1 MSYHGYR
8 VGETNGVSD
17 EVRQEILRRI
27 FTGPVMPVI
36 GKWYMSEWG
45 EDKSL
50 ERLNKIESNLWGFI
64 LNKSHKDH
72 LRALAEWEADLAWI
86 QFKKIMATR
95 DCLMDEFIFKVFM
108 DQKEDE
114 LKTWSYDLVVAIDTI
129 ISLDYVEDIFSIKNI
144 STGENFTFNG
154 DIENLR
160 SMRKDI
166 AEEDALINYL
176 HSKSG

>member
-1 MSYHGYR
+1 
-8 VGETNGVSD
+8 
-17 EVRQEILRRI
+17 
-27 FTGPVMPVI
+27 
-36 GKWYMSEWG
+36 
-45 EDKSL
+45 
-50 ERLNKIESNLWGFI
+50 
-64 LNKSHKDH
+64 
-72 LRALAEWEADLAWI
+72 
-86 QFKKIMATR
+86 
-95 DCLMDEFIFKVFM
+95 MDEFIFKVFM

-114 LKTWSYDLVVAIDTI
+114 LKTWSFDLVVAIDTI

-176 HSKSG
+176 HSKSV

>member
-1 MSYHGYR
+1 
-8 VGETNGVSD
+8 
-17 EVRQEILRRI
+17 
-27 FTGPVMPVI
+27 
-36 GKWYMSEWG
+36 
-45 EDKSL
+45 
-50 ERLNKIESNLWGFI
+50 
-64 LNKSHKDH
+64 
-72 LRALAEWEADLAWI
+72 
-86 QFKKIMATR
+86 
-95 DCLMDEFIFKVFM
+95 MDEFIFKVFM

-176 HSKSG
+176 HSKSV

>member
-1 MSYHGYR
+1 
-8 VGETNGVSD
+8 
-17 EVRQEILRRI
+17 
-27 FTGPVMPVI
+27 
-36 GKWYMSEWG
+36 
-45 EDKSL
+45 
-50 ERLNKIESNLWGFI
+50 
-64 LNKSHKDH
+64 
-72 LRALAEWEADLAWI
+72 
-86 QFKKIMATR
+86 
-95 DCLMDEFIFKVFM
+95 MDEFIFNVFM

-114 LKTWSYDLVVAIDTI
+114 LKTWSSDLVVAIDTI

>member
-1 MSYHGYR
+1 
-8 VGETNGVSD
+8 
-17 EVRQEILRRI
+17 
-27 FTGPVMPVI
+27 
-36 GKWYMSEWG
+36 
-45 EDKSL
+45 
-50 ERLNKIESNLWGFI
+50 
-64 LNKSHKDH
+64 
-72 LRALAEWEADLAWI
+72 
-86 QFKKIMATR
+86 
-95 DCLMDEFIFKVFM
+95 MDEFIFKVFM

-154 DIENLR
+154 DMENLR

-176 HSKSG
+176 HSKSV

>member
-1 MSYHGYR
+1 R
-8 VGETNGVSD
+8 
-17 EVRQEILRRI
+17 
-27 FTGPVMPVI
+27 
-36 GKWYMSEWG
+36 
-45 EDKSL
+45 
-50 ERLNKIESNLWGFI
+50 
-64 LNKSHKDH
+64 
-72 LRALAEWEADLAWI
+72 
-86 QFKKIMATR
+86 FKKIMATR

-114 LKTWSYDLVVAIDTI
+114 LKTWSFDLVVAIDTI

-176 HSKSG
+176 HSKSV

>member
-1 MSYHGYR
+1 
-8 VGETNGVSD
+8 
-17 EVRQEILRRI
+17 
-27 FTGPVMPVI
+27 
-36 GKWYMSEWG
+36 
-45 EDKSL
+45 
-50 ERLNKIESNLWGFI
+50 
-64 LNKSHKDH
+64 
-72 LRALAEWEADLAWI
+72 
-86 QFKKIMATR
+86 
-95 DCLMDEFIFKVFM
+95 MDEFIFKVFM

-160 SMRKDI
+160 SDEKDI

-176 HSKSG
+176 HSKSV

>member
-1 MSYHGYR
+1 
-8 VGETNGVSD
+8 
-17 EVRQEILRRI
+17 
-27 FTGPVMPVI
+27 
-36 GKWYMSEWG
+36 
-45 EDKSL
+45 
-50 ERLNKIESNLWGFI
+50 
-64 LNKSHKDH
+64 
-72 LRALAEWEADLAWI
+72 
-86 QFKKIMATR
+86 
-95 DCLMDEFIFKVFM
+95 MDEFIFKVFM

-154 DIENLR
+154 DMENLR

>member
-1 MSYHGYR
+1 
-8 VGETNGVSD
+8 
-17 EVRQEILRRI
+17 
-27 FTGPVMPVI
+27 
-36 GKWYMSEWG
+36 
-45 EDKSL
+45 
-50 ERLNKIESNLWGFI
+50 
-64 LNKSHKDH
+64 
-72 LRALAEWEADLAWI
+72 
-86 QFKKIMATR
+86 
-95 DCLMDEFIFKVFM
+95 MDEFIFKVFM

-166 AEEDALINYL
+166 AEEDALIKYL
-176 HSKSG
+176 HSKSV

>member
-1 MSYHGYR
+1 
-8 VGETNGVSD
+8 
-17 EVRQEILRRI
+17 
-27 FTGPVMPVI
+27 
-36 GKWYMSEWG
+36 
-45 EDKSL
+45 
-50 ERLNKIESNLWGFI
+50 
-64 LNKSHKDH
+64 
-72 LRALAEWEADLAWI
+72 
-86 QFKKIMATR
+86 
-95 DCLMDEFIFKVFM
+95 MDEFIFKVFM